1 MIFSLQLIYAGLTLF
16 NWIDVV
22 KSQSGLGLSGVLLV
36 TLTVA
41 GGLGCCAL
49 IDIPFNA
56 ITTQVIPVWVVCMGI
71 NPIFIMT
78 QTYTEICNSNIPMEV
93 RNTFWNFNYKYHQF
107 YVTNMDLEVF
117 IEALKIPLATALLKK
132 VTLLS
137 RLSYHLKFSCNL
149 AEACGKAHF
158 SC

>member
-1 MIFSLQLIYAGLTLF
+1 MWLERQQNFTNFSLIFLQVIYAGLTLF
-16 NWIDVV
+16 QWNDKV

-71 NPIFIMT
+71 NPIFVMT
-78 QTYTEICNSNIPMEV
+78 QTYAEICNSNIPMEV
-93 RNTFWNFNYKYHQF
+93 RIF
-107 YVTNMDLEVF
+107 TNVH
-117 IEALKIPLATALLKK
+117 AKIPKIIFLYHSRLKFLKK
-132 VTLLS
+132 SSTV
-137 RLSYHLKFSCNL
+137 
-149 AEACGKAHF
+149 G
-158 SC
+158 

>member
-1 MIFSLQLIYAGLTLF
+1 MWLERQQNFTNFSLIFLQVIYAGLTLF
-16 NWIDVV
+16 QWNDKV

-71 NPIFIMT
+71 NPIFVMT
-78 QTYTEICNSNIPMEV
+78 QTYAEICNSNIPMEV
-93 RNTFWNFNYKYHQF
+93 RIFTNFHAKIIFLYHTQ
-107 YVTNMDLEVF
+107 
-117 IEALKIPLATALLKK
+117 
-132 VTLLS
+132 S
-137 RLSYHLKFSCNL
+137 RLEFLEKVPQ
-149 AEACGKAHF
+149 
-158 SC
+158 

>member
-1 MIFSLQLIYAGLTLF
+1 M
-16 NWIDVV
+16 V
-22 KSQSGLGLSGVLLV
+22 KSQAGLGLSGVLLV

-93 RNTFWNFNYKYHQF
+93 RNI
-107 YVTNMDLEVF
+107 LEF
-117 IEALKIPLATALLKK
+117 QLQISSILCDQHG
-132 VTLLS
+132 S
-137 RLSYHLKFSCNL
+137 
-149 AEACGKAHF
+149 
-158 SC
+158 

>member
-1 MIFSLQLIYAGLTLF
+1 MTLF
-16 NWIDVV
+16 QWNDKV

-71 NPIFIMT
+71 NPIFVMT
-78 QTYTEICNSNIPMEV
+78 QTYAEICNSNIPMEV
-93 RNTFWNFNYKYHQF
+93 RIF
-107 YVTNMDLEVF
+107 TNVH
-117 IEALKIPLATALLKK
+117 AKIPKIIF
-132 VTLLS
+132 LS
-137 RLSYHLKFSCNL
+137 LRGEKSIMIKCRVFAMCFEYRILCDSHNSIDSIGSIDCVILTIL
-149 AEACGKAHF
+149 
-158 SC
+158 

>member
-1 MIFSLQLIYAGLTLF
+1 MSTIFTIFSLIFLQVIYAGLTLF
-16 NWIDVV
+16 QWNDKV

-71 NPIFIMT
+71 NPIFVMT
-78 QTYTEICNSNIPMEV
+78 QTYAEICNSNIPMEV
-93 RNTFWNFNYKYHQF
+93 RIFTNFYDKILFLYH
-107 YVTNMDLEVF
+107 
-117 IEALKIPLATALLKK
+117 
-132 VTLLS
+132 S
-137 RLSYHLKFSCNL
+137 RLEFQKSTTV
-149 AEACGKAHF
+149 G
-158 SC
+158 